1 MVVKAEGGR
10 ALTPK
15 IVLMFLF
22 TALVLQPLVIYY
34 FLLTNSFYAF
44 SYWIPILLFAEIAS
58 LARADFTSR
67 ELFMLLIFQPVAFS
81 YSLFFVNFIR
91 NMYFAYSEPSKYFGI
106 AQHVP
111 SWWVPPDTVVATLY
125 EEKWVFLD
133 RAWLQPIGL
142 ALVFAVLAILI
153 DLSLGYLS
161 YMLFVV
167 EERLEFPFAR
177 ATIAMVTTLANREPT
192 TLRTLFAATAA
203 GIVLNLVLKFLPYML
218 SVFLLG
224 GTFIVGGTPFYGY
237 DFTGYLDY
245 ILPGAA
251 FLVVTDPLSY
261 ISGLLI
267 PPVVAVTQFAASFAL
282 YFVGTHLI
290 TRLDLWPTE
299 SKWVTGWGYWTLQ
312 FRSMLYFY
320 VSLLIGMSL
329 AAMILPLAMNP
340 RPLMRAFKSLRVIS
354 ARGGVSASLLI
365 TLFLGSSVTASL
377 LAWYLTGFRFPLYML
392 LILLVGGSFFATYIA
407 TASAGV
413 TVFGTSVPYLRE
425 LMIFASG
432 YDRRDIWFVPM
443 PALLSSAPL
452 GTAAATLASPLG
464 GSSIAQALLQA
475 DIVGV
480 KHSDFVS
487 AYILLIAINVASS
500 FIFSNIFWS
509 ISPIPSSAYPYT
521 ITGWPVDAVN
531 WARMQ
536 VWIWTG
542 YLFRQTWI
550 ALGFA
555 VGAAL
560 FAVSNFVLKAPYL
573 LIVALTGA
581 GMGVPWA
588 FSQMLGSIIG
598 RRALSKVLGEK
609 WSVYS
614 YLIVTGIFLGDAVME
629 MLRVLMIILARA
641 QWLLPF

>member
-1 MVVKAEGGR
+1 MIVKSEGK

-15 IVLMFLF
+15 IILMFLF
-22 TALVLQPLVIYY
+22 TALILQPLVIYY

-58 LARADFTSR
+58 LARADFTSK

-81 YSLFFVNFIR
+81 YSLFFINFIR

-111 SWWVPPDTVVATLY
+111 SWWVPSEHIVASFY

-133 RAWLQPIGL
+133 RAWLQPIAL
-142 ALVFAVLAILI
+142 ALVFIALTIMI

-177 ATIAMVTTLANREPT
+177 ATVAMVTTLANREPT

-203 GIVLNLVLKFLPYML
+203 GIILNLVLKFLPFML

-224 GTFIVGGTPFYGY
+224 GTFVVGGIPFYGY

-245 ILPGAA
+245 VLPGAA
-251 FLVVTDPLSY
+251 FLIVTDPLAY
-261 ISGLLI
+261 VSGLLI
-267 PPVVAVTQFAASFAL
+267 PPVVAVTQFIASFTL

-290 TRLDLWPTE
+290 TRFDLWPPE

-320 VSLLIGMSL
+320 VSLLIGLSL
-329 AAMILPLAMNP
+329 AAMVIPLAMNP
-340 RPLMRAFKSLRVIS
+340 KPLARAFRSLRAMS
-354 ARGGVSASLLI
+354 ARGGVSANLLLA
-365 TLFLGSSVTASL
+365 LFFGSSVAASL
-377 LAWYLTGFRFPLYML
+377 LAWYLTGFRFPVYIL
-392 LILLVGGSFFATYIA
+392 LILFVGGSFFATYIA

-425 LMIFASG
+425 LMIYVSG
-432 YDRRDIWFVPM
+432 YDKRDIWFVPM

-452 GTAAATLASPLG
+452 GTAAATLSSPLG

-475 DIVGV
+475 DVVGV
-480 KHSDFVS
+480 KHSDFVTT
-487 AYILLIAINVASS
+487 YMLLIVVNLVSS
-500 FIFSNIFWS
+500 FIFANIFWS

-531 WARMQ
+531 WARIQ

-542 YLFRQTWI
+542 YLFRHTWI

-560 FAVSNFVLKAPYL
+560 FAVSNFVLRAPYL

-581 GMGVPWA
+581 GMGIPWA
-588 FSQMLGSIIG
+588 FSQMLGSLIG
-598 RRALSKVLGEK
+598 RRALGKMLGEK
-609 WSVYS
+609 WGMYS